1 MKRPVEEFEKR
12 GRIITAILI
21 ILLIILVILFTNY
34 IENLNVNISN
44 TIEDINFK
52 KDNTFKLISSTE
64 NQDLESFL
72 MDFANKENIN
82 LEIDYAGTIDIMQK
96 LNNGEEYDAVWAS
109 NSIWLYMLDSSKV
122 SVSDSKSTSIN
133 PVVFGITEQKA
144 RELNFVDRDIY
155 TKDIVDA
162 IKNGNLKFSMSN
174 PTQTNTGATAYL
186 GMLTTLAGNP
196 EVLREENLQDENL
209 KNELISLF
217 SGLERSSGSED
228 FLEELFLNGN
238 YEAVVTYEFS
248 IINMNKK
255 LEEQGKEP
263 LYILYPIDG
272 VSISDSPLAFIKQGD
287 GEKEDFFKKLQE
299 YILSS
304 EGQNLLASKGRR
316 TWFGGINN
324 EVDQTVFNKEWGIDT
339 TKYIVPVKYPN
350 TEIIKEALS
359 IYQTEL
365 RKPVH
370 TVFCLDYSGS
380 MAGSGYSQLKQA
392 MEYILNEEKASENLL
407 QFSEKDKITVIPFN
421 GKVLNVWNTNNGIDT
436 QNLIDNIATL
446 KPSGATN
453 IYDTAIRALEELSTE
468 DLNIY
473 NTSIILMT
481 DGMSNTGK
489 FSDLSNYY
497 KNLKKD
503 IPIYSIMFGS
513 AYEQELGNI
522 AELTNSKV
530 FDGKVDLL
538 QAFKEVRGYN

>member
-350 TEIIKEALS
+350 TEIIKETLS

-453 IYDTAIRALEELSTE
+453 IYDTDLRALEELSTE